1 MAELAEPGFVPPPY
15 PYDRL
20 DRLVPL
26 AEALD
31 GGVVDLSIGTPCDPP
46 IDSVIAA
53 LSTSNAE
60 RGYPPSIGSD
70 VLRGAIR
77 SWLDRRFDLDV
88 PEPWSELRV
97 YWTLQERWACAG
109 HLSCGSF

>member
-1 MAELAEPGFVPPPY
+1 MAESAGFVPPPY

-26 AEALD
+26 ARRLD

-46 IDSVIAA
+46 LDSVIAA

-60 RGYPPSIGSD
+60 RSK
-70 VLRGAIR
+70 LRRASAPEIR
-77 SWLDRRFDLDV
+77 F
-88 PEPWSELRV
+88 
-97 YWTLQERWACAG
+97 AG
-109 HLSCGSF
+109 DPFMA